1 MAKRLL
7 GLSLVMVCIL
17 CLGSIVIY
25 NLPPFH
31 DSLAW
36 RLANLRV
43 QVRRMINPP
52 EQVVFV
58 PQEQIDAI
66 VQSTL
71 QALTP
76 SPAATV
82 TPSATSRAVA
92 TELSATLTPT
102 PSPTMTPAPTAIPD
116 RFLLTGIQHEYQRFN
131 NCGPAN
137 LSMTLSYWEWVGD
150 QTDTAA
156 YLRGGEYD
164 KNVMPSEMA
173 EFVNER
179 SDLSALVRVGGEL
192 ETIKRFIAAGFP
204 VLIEKGYDP
213 PDDDWMGHYLTFN
226 GYDDNLGQ
234 FTTQDSL
241 ILPDFPVPY
250 GQVEEH
256 WRDFNDT
263 YLIIYPPQREP
274 EVYSILGP
282 DADEKDNFRSAAQRA
297 LNETTTLE
305 GRELF
310 FAWFNL
316 GSNLVALG
324 DFDGAA
330 EAYDSAFAVYPT
342 IPEDERPWRVM
353 WYQDGPYAAYY
364 HTGRYQDII
373 DLANN
378 TFFALGE
385 YTLEESFYWR
395 GRAKLA
401 LDDWNG
407 ALFDLKKAVELNPR
421 YTPAQE
427 ELKKLGVET

>member
-7 GLSLVMVCIL
+7 GLSLVVVSIL

-31 DSLAW
+31 ESLSW
-36 RLANLRV
+36 RVANLRV

-52 EQVVFV
+52 EQIVFV
-58 PQEQIDAI
+58 PQEQIEAI
-66 VQSTL
+66 VQATL
-71 QALTP
+71 GAMTP
-76 SPAATV
+76 SPAGTSIPQEDSNPAPTEPGATT
-82 TPSATSRAVA
+82 TPA
-92 TELSATLTPT
+92 
-102 PSPTMTPAPTAIPD
+102 PSPTMTPSPTAIPD
-116 RFLLTGIQHEYQRFN
+116 QFLLTGIQHEYQRFN

-137 LSMTLSYWEWVGD
+137 LSMTLSYWEWDGD
-150 QTDTAA
+150 QSDTAA

-164 KNVMPSEMA
+164 KNVMPGEMA
-173 EFVNER
+173 AYVNGR

-192 ETIKRFIAAGFP
+192 ETIKRFVAAGFP

-213 PDDDWMGHYLTFN
+213 ADDDWMGHYLTFN

-250 GQVEEH
+250 EQVEKR
-256 WRDFNDT
+256 WRDFNNT
-263 YLIIYPPQREP
+263 YLIIYPPEREA
-274 EVYSILGP
+274 EVLSILGR
-282 DADEKDNFRSAAQRA
+282 DADEIDNFQSAAQRA
-297 LNETTTLE
+297 LQETSTLD
-305 GRELF
+305 GRQLF

-324 DFDGAA
+324 DYVGAA
-330 EAYDSAFAVYPT
+330 EAYDSAFAVYPS
-342 IPEDERPWRVM
+342 IAEQKRPWRVM

-364 HTGRYQDII
+364 HTGRFQDII
-373 DLANN
+373 DLANT

-401 LDDWNG
+401 LDDLNG
-407 ALFDLKKAVELNPR
+407 AIFDLKKALELNPR
-421 YTPAQE
+421 FTPAHE
-427 ELKKLGVET
+427 ELEKLGVGT

>member
-1 MAKRLL
+1 
-7 GLSLVMVCIL
+7 MVCIL
-17 CLGSIVIY
+17 CLASIVIY

-31 DSLAW
+31 QSLSW

-58 PQEQIDAI
+58 PQEQIEAI
-66 VQSTL
+66 VKSTL

-76 SPAATV
+76 SPAATSTADEISTA
-82 TPSATSRAVA
+82 TPTN
-92 TELSATLTPT
+92 LSATTTPA
-102 PSPTMTPAPTAIPD
+102 PSPTMTPSPTFIPD
-116 RFLLTGIQHEYQRFN
+116 QFLLTGIQHEYQRFN

-137 LSMTLSYWEWVGD
+137 LSMTLSYWDWAGD
-150 QTDTAA
+150 QSDTAA

-164 KNVMPSEMA
+164 KNVMPSEMVA
-173 EFVNER
+173 YVNES
-179 SDLSALVRVGGEL
+179 SDLSALLRVGGEL
-192 ETIKRFIAAGFP
+192 ETIKQFIAAGFP

-226 GYDDNLGQ
+226 GYDDNLSQ

-250 GQVEEH
+250 DQVEER
-256 WRDFNDT
+256 WRDFNNT
-263 YLIIYPPQREP
+263 YLIIYHPEREAD
-274 EVYSILGP
+274 VLSILDR
-282 DADEKDNFRSAAQRA
+282 DADEIDNFQSTAQRA
-297 LNETTTLE
+297 LQETTKLD

-324 DFDGAA
+324 DYVGAA

-342 IPEDERPWRVM
+342 IAENERPWRVM

-364 HTGRYQDII
+364 HTGRFQDVI
-373 DLANN
+373 DLANT

-401 LDDWNG
+401 LDDING

-421 YTPAQE
+421 FTPAHE
-427 ELKKLGVET
+427 ELKKLGV